1 MIRGVLVKTTLVDY
15 PGKVA
20 AAYFMSG
27 CNLYCPYCYNVELV
41 ENTLPKEDST
51 SPKEVIAHLQ
61 KRKAVLGGI
70 TLSGGEPLIHKE
82 LSEFIAEIKKI
93 GISVKLDTNG
103 MLPEKLEQLFEKPE
117 TTPDFVALDVKT
129 APKRYKELARD
140 RENDSNYTKNIQKTI
155 AIVSR
160 MAPENREF
168 RTVLVPPLID
178 TKDIEAIAQLLPKD
192 ASWQFANF
200 RAENCLNKEYNNISP
215 YTETKI
221 NELILYAQSFIK
233 GAELR

>member
-41 ENTLPKEDST
+41 ENTLPNEDST

-82 LSEFIAEIKKI
+82 LPEFIAEIKKI

-103 MLPEKLEQLFEKPE
+103 MLPERLEQLFEKPE
-117 TTPDFVALDVKT
+117 TTPNFVALDVKT
-129 APKRYKELARD
+129 APERYKELARAK
-140 RENDSNYTKNIQKTI
+140 ESNINYTKNIQQSI
-155 AIVSR
+155 SIVSR

-168 RTVLVPPLID
+168 RTVLVPPLIAS
-178 TKDIEAIAQLLPKD
+178 KDIEAIAQLLPKD
-192 ASWQFANF
+192 ASWQFAEF
-200 RAENCLNKEYNNISP
+200 RAENCINKAYNSIST
-215 YTETKI
+215 YTNSEV
-221 NELILYAQSFIK
+221 ESLISQAKAIIPNAK
-233 GAELR
+233 LR